1 MAGTISKLAG
11 PVALANATYVTDIFN
26 ESSALLSST
35 VTHIRVNNTTA
46 GALTFQLFKGLTGAN
61 AAGTNFCP
69 VDFTVAANG
78 VIDWYMA
85 NRFESTDFL
94 VGGASG
100 AGLVI
105 IVEGT
110 KNVK

>member
-11 PVALANATYVTDIFN
+11 PVALATASYTTDIFN
-26 ESSALLSST
+26 EGSTALFSI
-35 VTHIRVNNTTA
+35 VTHYRVNNTT
-46 GALTFQLFKGLTGAN
+46 GGVLTYRLFKGATGAN
-61 AAGTNFCP
+61 DAGTNFDALDRSVP
-69 VDFTVAANG
+69 ANG
-78 VIDWYMA
+78 VVNEYLA

-110 KNVK
+110 KSVK